1 MKSSATF
8 SFDKQDGAALVVGLI
23 LLVVITV
30 LAISGMNT
38 ATTEL
43 AMARND
49 QNYENAFQAAETGL
63 ETALSQGAFNTQAG
77 ATVTRTVNSNDSVT
91 TQIQFENTTLVPDRA
106 FSLGV
111 GSGIAAYHFIATAT
125 AESLR
130 APGTATDRDSSAV
143 HTQAFYIVGP
153 EAPTL

>member
-1 MKSSATF
+1 MNEDIDMNRQNASRT
-8 SFDKQDGAALVVGLI
+8 QDGAALVVGLI

-63 ETALSQGAFNTQAG
+63 EAALPRSAL
-77 ATVTRTVNSNDSVT
+77 TR
-91 TQIQFENTTLVPDRA
+91 
-106 FSLGV
+106 
-111 GSGIAAYHFIATAT
+111 AAP
-125 AESLR
+125 R
-130 APGTATDRDSSAV
+130 R
-143 HTQAFYIVGP
+143 
-153 EAPTL
+153 

>member
-1 MKSSATF
+1 MKYMHSHS
-8 SFDKQDGAALVVGLI
+8 KQQGAALIVGLV

-63 ETALSQGAFNTQAG
+63 ENILGSGSFDTAG
-77 ATVTRTVNSNDSVT
+77 AAPVTKIINTHDSVDA
-91 TQIQFENTTLVPDRA
+91 QVDFEESSIVPDKA
-106 FSLGV
+106 FSLGS
-111 GSGIAAYHFIATAT
+111 GSGVSAFHFVATAT
-125 AESLR
+125 AKSLR
-130 APGTATDRDSSAV
+130 DPNGTTDRDAGAV
-143 HTQAFYIVGP
+143 HTQAFYVVGP
-153 EAPTL
+153 ESPTL

>member
-1 MKSSATF
+1 MKTMTTF
-8 SFDKQDGAALVVGLI
+8 KRQQGAALVVGLL

-63 ETALSQGAFNTQAG
+63 ENALAQGQFNTVAG
-77 ATVTRTVNSNDSVT
+77 GAVPVMYINSHDSVAA
-91 TQIQFENTTLVPDRA
+91 QIQFEDSTLVPDKA

-111 GSGIAAYHFIATAT
+111 GSGVAARL
-125 AESLR
+125 SL
-130 APGTATDRDSSAV
+130 
-143 HTQAFYIVGP
+143 
-153 EAPTL
+153 

>member
-1 MKSSATF
+1 MKTF
-8 SFDKQDGAALVVGLI
+8 TNSQRQDGAALVVGLV

-63 ETALSQGAFNTQAG
+63 ENSLSQGAFNTIAN
-77 ATVTRTVNSNDSVT
+77 ANVVVNINAHDTVTAQILFEDS
-91 TQIQFENTTLVPDRA
+91 TLVPDRA

-111 GSGIAAYHFIATAT
+111 GSGIAAYHFNAIATAQSKRD
-125 AESLR
+125 AG
-130 APGTATDRDSSAV
+130 GTTDRDASAV
-143 HTQAFYIVGP
+143 HTQSFYVVGP